1 MTSEVRQSRRIE
13 VGSKLDEASNQ
24 FNAEDT
30 RYNVVKAK
38 LEKVESQHEELLK
51 ELQSLN
57 DQKKDINFQM
67 MANEDF
73 LQVAEWKVF
82 DLQGKIDTL
91 NVVKVTNPATK
102 ASLEKIEA
110 YVKES
115 FEDLKTF
122 QCTS

>member
-67 MANEDF
+67 MANEDL
-73 LQVAEWKVF
+73 LQVAEWEVF

-91 NVVKVTNPATK
+91 NVVEVTDPATK